1 MPLLGSLT
9 VPIENALHRSD
20 CQPDELALEISA
32 VTEAIAT
39 DTTVYRSLSSRA
51 IKNLAD
57 TDFDTRQEELRQLAV
72 DKWLCIVDKYVVFDG
87 RNSK

>member
-1 MPLLGSLT
+1 MPWETGPTKSIFSDDAFAVGSLS

-20 CQPDELALEISA
+20 CQPDELALKISA
-32 VTEAIAT
+32 VTKAVAT

-57 TDFDTRQEELRQLAV
+57 TDFDTRQEELPQLV
-72 DKWLCIVDKYVVFDG
+72 QLG
-87 RNSK
+87 